1 MPVPGALHLECRKKL
16 SPKAVRVSP
25 QFHAML
31 GALLGETTWTKPAL
45 ESITITSDGFVL
57 GRRVGDIGC
66 NDFMGATY
74 AELVQNIKGVAACVE
89 LSPEALTYLLGLV
102 DNAKACPWIP
112 LEA

>member
-1 MPVPGALHLECRKKL
+1 MPVPGALHKECVDKL
-16 SPKAVRVSP
+16 SPKSVRVSP

-31 GALLGETTWTKPAL
+31 GALLHQEWTQPVL
-45 ESITITSDGFVL
+45 SSIVITSDGFVL
-57 GRRVGDIGC
+57 GSRAGDLGC

-74 AELVQNIKGVAACVE
+74 SELVQNIRGVAEAVD

-102 DNAKACPWIP
+102 DKTKSCPWIP